1 MHTFWRVPLL
11 LCGLFLACMVSGCEN
26 SPAPRQTP
34 PPITHYTNIPG
45 ITQAEI
51 DALEALKKEHP
62 TLSFGMTLTTE
73 AFYGYKGKPDGFV
86 RLVAENLEEL
96 LGMPVQAKILEWDAL
111 VDALN
116 SQRLDLTGELS
127 PTPERQQK
135 YLMTTPFFNRIF
147 KIFTNTNNPPIS
159 DIAKE
164 RPLQAGFLKG
174 STSYEIVKSSWH
186 LPFVPQFMESEADIL
201 EGLEN
206 GSLDVYIDEGSVEA
220 AFQHTPIIESQ
231 EYYPLRYSP
240 LSITTANP
248 QLTPVIDVLQRYFL
262 AGGLRQMAALHKQG
276 QELYMANRLENLLT
290 ETEKLYIKQHS
301 TLETAILVGA
311 EYENYPIS
319 FYNPKE
325 QQFQGIAI
333 DVLQRISRLSGMQV
347 RIASKPGVPWS
358 ALLQQLEN
366 GEISLVTEL
375 IPTEERGNRFL
386 WPSHPN
392 TSDYFALISRA
403 EFPNLSINDIRHSRV
418 GLLKDRASAE
428 LFYDWFPESENVAVF
443 QDSPEAYEALE
454 QGKIDLLMHTELAL
468 LNFTNY
474 LEKTGFKANIVFHYP
489 SHSSFGLHK
498 DEIILRSI
506 LDKAMPLVA
515 TNTIAEHWKRKVF
528 DYNSEMI
535 KDILPY
541 IIAALVLLGLGL
553 GTVATLL
560 AKNRRLNRN
569 LESIVEERTSQ
580 LVQANRAK
588 SDFLSIMSHEIR
600 TPMNA
605 IMGMA
610 QIAEKTIEV
619 SKLKYCLNSI
629 KTSST
634 HLLGLLNDILDMSKI
649 EAGKL
654 ELHNAP
660 VHLENVFSAL
670 CNMFAAKAEEKGQ
683 TLLVE
688 PNKAMCRTYVT
699 DELRLSQVLTNLVG
713 NAIKFTPEGGTVT
726 LSVQEVETSSSEA
739 ALVFAVKDTG
749 IGLTQEQITR
759 LFSAFTQADSSI
771 SSRFGGTGLGLAIS
785 KSIVNKMGGHIGVH
799 SQPEQ
804 GATFF
809 FEVPLQ
815 AVAQA
820 TLPEPTLCPQT
831 GLPVC
836 SQEHKHACIQP
847 GGTTTCPFL
856 ARPPETIHLM
866 LVSQDAAL
874 QTVFGHIAALFGFSY
889 TPASTA
895 QEVSTLLAANT
906 AQTEKPA
913 ITAVFLHGSKG
924 PQSLLEVQQAHAAA
938 AGLPCALVSPSS
950 QWTYWE
956 NEAGALN
963 VSHFLALP
971 LLPSAL
977 LSCLSALLPESQAQ
991 MQAATAPATALAGL
1005 RLLLVEDLEINRE
1018 IFITLM
1024 EPYGIVI
1031 TEAENGQE
1039 ALNVFSQNQ
1048 DAFDIIVMDV
1058 QMPVMNGYEATRAIR
1073 ALGTAAAQHIP
1084 IIAMTANA
1092 FAEDVQACLES
1103 GMNDHAMK
1111 PIDTAV
1117 ILAKIQALV
1126 RK

>member
-11 LCGLFLACMVSGCEN
+11 LCGLFLACLVSGCEN

-34 PPITHYTNIPG
+34 PHITHYTDIPG

-62 TLSFGMTLTTE
+62 TLSFGMALTTE

-86 RLVAENLEEL
+86 RLVADYLEGML
-96 LGMPVQAKILEWDAL
+96 DMPVQAKVLEWDAL

-127 PTPERQQK
+127 PTPERQEK

-147 KIFTNTNNPPIS
+147 KIFTNKNNPPLA

-174 STSYEIVKSSWH
+174 TTSYEIVKNSWH
-186 LPFVPQFMESEADIL
+186 LPFVPQFMDSEADIL
-201 EGLEN
+201 DGLEQ
-206 GSLDVYIDEGSVEA
+206 GTLDVYIDEGSVEA
-220 AFQHTPIIESQ
+220 AFQQTPNIESH

-240 LSITTANP
+240 LSIATANP
-248 QLTPVIDVLQRYFL
+248 QLKPVIDVLQRYFL
-262 AGGLRQMAALHKQG
+262 AGGLTHIAALHKQG
-276 QELYMANRLENLLT
+276 EELYMANRLENLLT
-290 ETEKLYIKQHS
+290 KTEKLYIKQHS
-301 TLETAILVGA
+301 TPETAVLIGA
-311 EYENYPIS
+311 ENENYPIS

-325 QQFQGIAI
+325 QQFQGIAV
-333 DVLQRISRLSGMQV
+333 DVLDHIARLSGLQV
-347 RIASKPGVPWS
+347 RIANNPNMRWPE
-358 ALLQQLEN
+358 LLQQLGK
-366 GEISLVTEL
+366 GEIALVTEL
-375 IPTEERGNRFL
+375 VPTEERSTRFI
-386 WPSHPN
+386 WPNHPYN
-392 TSDYFALISRA
+392 TDYFALISRA
-403 EFPNLSINDIRHSRV
+403 DFPNQSINDIRHAKV
-418 GLLKDRASAE
+418 GLLQDTAAAE
-428 LFYDWFPESENVAVF
+428 LFSEWFPDHSNIVVF
-443 QDSPEAYEALE
+443 HGAAQAYPALE
-454 QGKIDLLMHTELAL
+454 KGEIDLLMHTEAAL
-468 LNFTNY
+468 LSFTNY
-474 LEKTGFKANIVFHYP
+474 LEKPGFKANFVFQYP
-489 SHSSFGLHK
+489 SYSNFGLHK

-515 TNTIAEHWKRKVF
+515 TDTIAEYWKRKVF
-528 DYNSEMI
+528 DYNSKML
-535 KDILPY
+535 KDTQPY

-553 GTVATLL
+553 GAVATLL
-560 AKNRRLNRN
+560 AKNRRLNKN

-660 VHLENVFSAL
+660 MYLENVFSAL
-670 CNMFAAKAEEKGQ
+670 CTMFAAKAEEKGQ

-688 PNKAMCRTYVT
+688 PNKAMCRTYVA

-726 LSVQEVETSSSEA
+726 LSVQEVETSGA
-739 ALVFAVKDTG
+739 ATALVFAVKDTG
-749 IGLTQEQITR
+749 ISLTEDQIAR

-799 SQPEQ
+799 SQPDQ

-809 FEVPLQ
+809 FEVPLH

-820 TLPEPTLCPQT
+820 ALPEPTLCPQT
-831 GLPVC
+831 KLPLC
-836 SQEHKHACIQP
+836 SQENKHACLQP
-847 GGTTTCPFL
+847 GGTITCPFVT
-856 ARPPETIHLM
+856 RPPETVHLM

-874 QTVFGHIAALFGFSY
+874 QTVFGHIAALFGFFY
-889 TPASTA
+889 TAASTA
-895 QEVSTLLAANT
+895 QEVSTLLAANA

-913 ITAVFLHGSKG
+913 VTAVFLHGSKG
-924 PQSLLEVQQAHAAA
+924 PQSLLKIQQAHAAA
-938 AGLPCALVSPSS
+938 AGLPCALLSPSS

-956 NEAGALN
+956 NEAGAL
-963 VSHFLALP
+963 SITQFLALP

-977 LSCLSALLPESQAQ
+977 LSCLSALLPAGQEEPHA
-991 MQAATAPATALAGL
+991 APAPVAALAGL

-1031 TEAENGQE
+1031 TEAENGQV
-1039 ALNVFSQNQ
+1039 ALSVFSQNQ

-1073 ALGTAAAQHIP
+1073 ALGTPAAQNIP
-1084 IIAMTANA
+1084 IVAMTANA

-1117 ILAKIQALV
+1117 ILAKIQTLV
-1126 RK
+1126 HK

>member
-1 MHTFWRVPLL
+1 MYTFWRIPLL
-11 LCGLFLACMVSGCEN
+11 LCWLCVACMVSGCEN
-26 SPAPRQTP
+26 SPAPRQAP

-62 TLSFGMTLTTE
+62 TLSFGMALTTE

-86 RLVAENLEEL
+86 RLVTEHLEEL
-96 LGMPVQAKILEWDAL
+96 LGMPVQAKVLEWDAL
-111 VDALN
+111 VNALH
-116 SQRLDLTGELS
+116 SHRLDLTGELS
-127 PTPERQQK
+127 PTPERHAK

-147 KIFTNTNNPPIS
+147 KIFTNKNNPPLA

-174 STSYEIVKSSWH
+174 TTSYGIVKSSWQ

-201 EGLEN
+201 DGLEQ
-206 GSLDVYIDEGSVEA
+206 GTLDVYIDEGSVEA
-220 AFQHTPIIESQ
+220 AFQHTPVIHSQ

-248 QLTPVIDVLQRYFL
+248 QLKPVIDVLQRYFL
-262 AGGLRQMAALHKQG
+262 AGGLVHIAALHKQG
-276 QELYMANRLENLLT
+276 QELYMTNRLENLLT
-290 ETEKLYIKQHS
+290 NTEKLYIKQHS
-301 TLETAILVGA
+301 TQETAVLIGA
-311 EYENYPIS
+311 ENENYPIS

-325 QQFQGIAI
+325 QQFQGIAV
-333 DVLQRISRLSGMQV
+333 DVLDHIARLSGLQV
-347 RIASKPGVPWS
+347 RIANNPNVRWPE
-358 ALLQQLEN
+358 LLQQLGN
-366 GEISLVTEL
+366 GKISLVTEL
-375 IPTEERGNRFL
+375 VPTEERNTRFI
-386 WPSHPN
+386 WPNYPYN
-392 TSDYFALISRA
+392 TDYFALISRA
-403 EFPNLSINDIRHSRV
+403 DFPNQSINDIRHAKV
-418 GLLKDRASAE
+418 GLLQDTAASE
-428 LFYDWFPESENVAVF
+428 LFSDWFPDHSNIVVF
-443 QDSPEAYEALE
+443 HGADQAYPALE
-454 QGKIDLLMHTELAL
+454 KGEIDLLMQTESAL
-468 LNFTNY
+468 LSFTNY
-474 LEKTGFKANIVFHYP
+474 LEKPGFKANFVFQYP
-489 SHSSFGLHK
+489 SYSNFGLHK

-506 LDKAMPLVA
+506 LDKVMPLVE
-515 TNTIAEHWKRKVF
+515 TDTIAEHWKRKVF
-528 DYNSEMI
+528 DYNSKML
-535 KDILPY
+535 KDTLPY

-569 LESIVEERTSQ
+569 LEAIVEERTSQ

-610 QIAEKTIEV
+610 QIAEKTNEV

-629 KTSST
+629 KSSSI

-660 VHLENVFSAL
+660 VYLENVFVAL
-670 CNMFAAKAEEKGQ
+670 CTMFAPKAEEKGQ

-688 PNKAMCRTYVT
+688 PTEAMCRNYVT

-713 NAIKFTPEGGTVT
+713 NAIKFTPEGGTIT
-726 LSVQEVETSSSEA
+726 LSVQQVETSGA
-739 ALVFAVKDTG
+739 NAVLVFAVKDTG
-749 IGLTQEQITR
+749 IGLTQEQIDR

-771 SSRFGGTGLGLAIS
+771 ASRFGGTGLGLAIS
-785 KSIVNKMGGHIGVH
+785 KSIVNKMGGHIGVQ

-815 AVAQA
+815 PAAQPSLLEA
-820 TLPEPTLCPQT
+820 CPGTQA
-831 GLPVC
+831 GLPLC
-836 SQEHKHACIQP
+836 TQENKHTCMQA
-847 GGTTTCPFL
+847 GVTTTCPVL
-856 ARPPETIHLM
+856 TRTNTMHLV
-866 LVSQDAAL
+866 LVSQDPTL
-874 QTVFGHIAALFGFSY
+874 QAMFSRIAALVGFSHSL
-889 TPASTA
+889 ASSA
-895 QEVSTLLAANT
+895 QEVSALLKENI
-906 AQTEKPA
+906 AQAKAPA
-913 ITAVFLHGSKG
+913 VTAVLLHACKG
-924 PQSLLEVQQAHAAA
+924 PQSLLAVQEAHAAA

-956 NEAGALN
+956 NEATAMGI
-963 VSHFLALP
+963 SHFLALP
-971 LLPSAL
+971 LLPSPL
-977 LSCLSALLPESQAQ
+977 LACLSALLPAEQAEQ
-991 MQAATAPATALAGL
+991 QATLMSASSLAGL
-1005 RLLLVEDLEINRE
+1005 RLLLVEDLDINRE
-1018 IFITLM
+1018 IFTTLIEPSGIHIT
-1024 EPYGIVI
+1024 
-1031 TEAENGQE
+1031 TAENGQE
-1039 ALNVFSQNQ
+1039 ALNIFSQNQ
-1048 DAFDIIVMDV
+1048 DAFDVIVMDV

-1073 ALGTAAAQHIP
+1073 ALGTPAAKNIP

-1092 FAEDVQACLES
+1092 FTEDVQACLAS

-1111 PIDTAV
+1111 PIDTEL

-1126 RK
+1126 HK